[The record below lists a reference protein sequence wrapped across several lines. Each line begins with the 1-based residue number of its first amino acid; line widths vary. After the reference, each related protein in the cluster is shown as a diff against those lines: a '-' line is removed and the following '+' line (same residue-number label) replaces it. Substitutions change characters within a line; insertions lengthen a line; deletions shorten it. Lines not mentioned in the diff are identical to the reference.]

1 MCYFGQARTGNH
13 KATTRGKHGSGTE
26 AQKLKGGKQ
35 SLYLDIYHQG
45 RRQYEFLRLYLE
57 RDNRA
62 ANKEVLR
69 LAEQVRAKRQLELQ
83 SAKHGLVPAFKRK
96 ADFVEYFRTLE
107 KNDRPTS
114 EPSTC

>member
-1 MCYFGQARTGNH
+1 MFFICVTLCFTHLLPVCYSRTGNH

-69 LAEQVRAKRQLELQ
+69 LDLPPKIGPGNEL
-83 SAKHGLVPAFKRK
+83 V
-96 ADFVEYFRTLE
+96 Y
-107 KNDRPTS
+107 
-114 EPSTC
+114 